1 VVSEVQSTLSTCD
14 NQLPAT
20 TGGIG
25 VERYGDSEDPVVGGC
40 DSRLRV
46 CPFSGLDRVSD
57 SDKPFGGPLLE
68 AQERLAINQAVKT
81 VASSE
86 PDLGTQPRD
95 RHGFGHRQAA
105 THSTTLGGA

>member
-1 VVSEVQSTLSTCD
+1 VVSEVQSTFSICE
-14 NQLPAT
+14 NQLPT
-20 TGGIG
+20 IGCIG
-25 VERYGDSEDPVVGGC
+25 VLRHGDSEDPVAGGC

-46 CPFSGLDRVSD
+46 CLFSGLDRVSD

-68 AQERLAINQAVKT
+68 AQERLTINQTVET
-81 VASSE
+81 VALAE

-95 RHGFGHRQAA
+95 RHGFAHRQAA